1 MAIIKAGG
9 AYLAISLT
17 YPDKRIE
24 FMGRDSGM
32 QLLLTDNT
40 RPLPHQV
47 EPSMDIINEE
57 YHREDPGN
65 LELVNT
71 SRDAA
76 AVFYTSGSTGTP
88 KGVLVEHRGMVNRM
102 HWMHRRYPIDE
113 TDVILQK
120 TAVVF
125 DVSVWELF
133 WWSFYGAS
141 VYLLP
146 PGQGDRPQD
155 IVDAV
160 KNGGVTRMHFIPTPM
175 AAFLHHVEETG
186 QVNELAS
193 LKRVFASGEV
203 LPPAL
208 VNHFNRLF
216 YQDNGTRLYNLYGP
230 TEASIDVSY
239 FDCPGDTQQ
248 EKIPIGKPIDN
259 IRLYIVGR
267 SLELMPIGAAGELCI
282 AGVGLARGYLNRP
295 ELTTE
300 RFVDYRS
307 YKSYRTYFSEKI
319 YRTGDLARWLP
330 DGNIEFLGRIDHQ
343 VQINGIRIELEEIE
357 SALLAHK
364 DIKEAVVA
372 AGSDEG
378 GEPYLCAFVKAAHD
392 LARSGFR
399 QALARELPHY
409 MVPARVIELEKLPLT
424 PTGKVDRKLLKLIDL
439 EMKKERQVEYAAPK
453 TELETQI
460 ADIWKEVLHTDK
472 VGIHDNFFDLG
483 GNSLGIIQVNFKLKA
498 AFKRE
503 IPALIMFEYSTIAS
517 MVRYLE
523 ENPDTDTVHDVSAVE
538 EQPHDRVEVKTRG
551 RNRMR
556 QRRTKIKKER
566 GQEE

>member
-1 MAIIKAGG
+1 VI
-9 AYLAISLT
+9 
-17 YPDKRIE
+17 
-24 FMGRDSGM
+24 
-32 QLLLTDNT
+32 
-40 RPLPHQV
+40 
-47 EPSMDIINEE
+47 
-57 YHREDPGN
+57 
-65 LELVNT
+65 NT

-88 KGVLVEHRGMVNRM
+88 KGVLVEHRGMVNRI
-102 HWMHRRYPIDE
+102 HWMQRRYPLDE
-113 TDVILQK
+113 ADVILQK
-120 TAVVF
+120 TAVIF

-146 PGQGDRPQD
+146 PGQGDKPRH

-186 QVNELAS
+186 QVKELAS
-193 LKRVFASGEV
+193 LTRVFASGEA

-208 VNHFNRLF
+208 VNHFNRLL
-216 YQDNGTRLYNLYGP
+216 YRGNGTRLSNLYGP

-239 FDCPGDTQQ
+239 FDCPGDTDL

-259 IRLYIVGR
+259 IQLYIVGR
-267 SLELMPIGAAGELCI
+267 GLELLPIGAAGELCI
-282 AGVGLARGYLNRP
+282 GGVGLARGYLNRP

-300 RFVDYRS
+300 KFKIAHELHELTRIRITPNEKFLRGS
-307 YKSYRTYFSEKI
+307 RGQFFQKEPPGRRRLYK
-319 YRTGDLARWLP
+319 TGDLARWLA

-343 VQINGIRIELEEIE
+343 VQVNGIRIEVEEIE
-357 SALLAHK
+357 RVLLAHQ
-364 DIKEAVVA
+364 DIKEAVVV

-378 GEPYLCAFVKAAHD
+378 GEPYLCAFVKAGRD
-392 LARSGFR
+392 PGQSDFR
-399 QALARELPHY
+399 QVLARELPLY
-409 MVPARVIELEKLPLT
+409 MVPARFIQLETLPLT
-424 PTGKVDRKLLKLIDL
+424 PTGKVDRKLLKLIDR
-439 EMKKERQVEYAAPK
+439 EMKNERQVEFAAPK
-453 TELETQI
+453 TELETRI
-460 ADIWKEVLHTDK
+460 AGIWKEVLHTDK

-503 IPALIMFEYSTIAS
+503 IPVLIMFEYSTIAS

-523 ENPDTDTVHDVSAVE
+523 ENPGTEPAHDVPGLE

-556 QRRTKIKKER
+556 RRRAKIKKSS